1 MAGIIT
7 LLFES
12 PLLLF
17 FLIAAIL
24 SFFQSRGKSDKQQEQ
39 PRQRQPGQEKAE
51 VDEIDW
57 RDIFRQEEKTTEAP
71 KQQPV
76 KTQTPDNDRRTDS
89 EKAKDSGTQMS
100 EQWQQQYRELEK
112 KKRQAAKSA
121 ARVSDSPIE
130 MGEISKPKKPKI
142 MLDFSEV
149 SRDEAVKGVIWS
161 EILGKPVSMRKGK
174 SIRR

>member
-24 SFFQSRGKSDKQQEQ
+24 SFFQSKGKEQRKQNE
-39 PRQRQPGQEKAE
+39 RQPKREETE

-57 RDIFRQEEKTTEAP
+57 RDIFRQEETTEQKAP
-71 KQQPV
+71 KQEPV
-76 KTQTPDNDRRTDS
+76 PPRYDADDRRTDS

-100 EQWQQQYRELEK
+100 DKWQQQYRELEK

-121 ARVSDSPIE
+121 SKVSDSPIE
-130 MGEISKPKKPKI
+130 MGEIARTKKPKI
-142 MLDFSEV
+142 ALDFSQV
-149 SRDEAVKGVIWS
+149 SRDEAVKGVIWA
-161 EILGKPVSMRKGK
+161 EILGKPISMRKDK